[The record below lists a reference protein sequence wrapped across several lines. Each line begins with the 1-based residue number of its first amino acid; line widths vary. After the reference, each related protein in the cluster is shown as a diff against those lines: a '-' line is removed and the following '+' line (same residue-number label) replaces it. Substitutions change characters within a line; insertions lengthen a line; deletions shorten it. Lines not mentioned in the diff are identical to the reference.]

1 MGGGKSSGS
10 SSATLTPEQKEL
22 LGLQVGALKDTFLPA
37 YQSTV
42 TGAKD
47 VYGQLNPYATKAA
60 QNTYENA
67 ASISNA
73 QQGIGGELTN
83 AARNLATSGGGG
95 TKNIADLMATGG
107 QNLATAGTQGL
118 MSLFSPDYKTEQ
130 IQASLQPAREAARE
144 AQAGQNAMYGAAG
157 GLGSSRM
164 ALADRNLRSLNQQR
178 MQSAAAQT
186 SAAVEGQRQAAAN
199 TLLGTGAQALGQSG
213 NLYGNLLTSGLGAG
227 TAGANILGQSVDT
240 SGKAISAAQS
250 PMDLYNKYASVVY
263 GTPQASTTANFAGT
277 QGQNTSGKGFG
288 FKI

>member
-10 SSATLTPEQKEL
+10 SQAVLTPEQKDL
-22 LGLQVGALKDTFLPA
+22 LALQTSALKNTFMPA
-37 YQSTV
+37 YEQTV

-47 VYGQLNPYATKAA
+47 VLNQVTPYTNQAA
-60 QNTYENA
+60 RNTYENA
-67 ASISNA
+67 AGVSNA
-73 QQGIGGELTN
+73 QQTIGGELTN

-118 MSLFSPDYKTEQ
+118 MSLFSPDYKNEQ

-144 AQAGQNAMYGAAG
+144 AQAGQNAMYGGAG

-164 ALADRNLRSLNQQR
+164 ALADRNLSSLNQQR

-186 SAAVEGQRQAAAN
+186 SAAVEAQRQQAAN

-213 NLYGNLLTSGLGAG
+213 GLYGNLLTSGLGAG

-240 SGKAISAAQS
+240 SGKAITAAQS
-250 PMDLYNKYASVVY
+250 PMDIYNKYASVVY
-263 GTPQASTTANFAGT
+263 GTPQASTTANFSGT